1 MLPYLACLA
10 FLSVCCSAADIGPR
24 ATVDA
29 GVVVGTMTLLP
40 SATAV
45 VNQFL
50 GTCSSLV
57 TFHAICLDLLTRMKG
72 IPFAVSPPERFS
84 PPTKPDKFNETI
96 VAQQLSAAC
105 IQSFRGTA
113 EEREVLEWIF
123 NNPGGSPPPES
134 EDCLYAIRTL
144 GTELYIC

>member
-1 MLPYLACLA
+1 MLPYLAFLV

-24 ATVDA
+24 ATIDA
-29 GVVVGTMTLLP
+29 GVVVGTTTLLP

-45 VNQFL
+45 VNRFL
-50 GTCSSLV
+50 GTCPSLL
-57 TFHAICLDLLTRMKG
+57 TFRAICPDLLTRLKG

-84 PPTKPDKFNETI
+84 PPRKSEKFNETI

-113 EEREVLEWIF
+113 EEREVLELVF

-134 EDCLYAIRTL
+134 EDCLYDTRTMRS
-144 GTELYIC
+144 ECYSR